1 VSLNLHIGRPTKADL
16 VRGILDYWDP
26 VRAQNTE
33 SWYPLFY
40 NYEAETIAQTL
51 RKNSSPS
58 TVAKNVKKLIDAKL
72 ELEGKDYRV
81 DMDNA
86 TRVAAAM
93 TNVVKQMR

>member
-1 VSLNLHIGRPTKADL
+1 MYLHYKPTKTDL

-26 VRAQNTE
+26 VRAKDTE

-40 NYEAETIAQTL
+40 NYEAETIAQSL

-58 TVAKNVKKLIDAKL
+58 TVAKKVKDLIDHKL

-81 DMDNA
+81 DIDND
-86 TRVAAAM
+86 TRVAVAM
-93 TNVVKQMR
+93 INAVKQMR